1 MPFLRKFPGG
11 FRVHRVF
18 QPKQFVMEVLYGRP
32 KRPAVLSSV
41 GKCTRDPDGAHGIQ
55 TVRILHDLPLQSFG
69 NMPAVLAERYRID
82 GFENSRDP
90 LFRDLIGPKKAERV
104 CISLGAEKF
113 VVVGV
118 MKKRG
123 QCDDLTV
130 AFRLL
135 PGDPQR
141 SPIDAERMCRV
152 VAARI
157 PREKLPDI
165 CGCIF
170 NQLL

>member
-1 MPFLRKFPGG
+1 MSFLCKFPGG

-32 KRPAVLSSV
+32 KRPPVLSSV

-55 TVRILHDLPLQSFG
+55 TVRILHDFPLQTFR

-90 LFRDLIGPKKAERV
+90 LLRDFIVPKKAKRV
-104 CISLGAEKF
+104 CISLGLKEF

-118 MKKRG
+118 MK
-123 QCDDLTV
+123 
-130 AFRLL
+130 
-135 PGDPQR
+135 
-141 SPIDAERMCRV
+141 ERC
-152 VAARI
+152 
-157 PREKLPDI
+157 
-165 CGCIF
+165 
-170 NQLL
+170 Q